1 MEEELHVKIE
11 NDRINSEKI
20 SIAVSYNGLDF
31 STIRLYRGD
40 LREFV
45 AALLDYIDDESED
58 V

>member
-1 MEEELHVKIE
+1 MKELYVKIE
-11 NDRINSEKI
+11 NDRINSEKV

-45 AALLDYIDDESED
+45 AALLDYIDDESDD